1 MDREEAIK
9 ELQNMKAF
17 NYTLAP
23 IEVFDMAIKALQGET
38 VQIIQCKDCRCY
50 EDPRKKIFENCV
62 RGGRII
68 PMKPTDYCSY
78 GKRRER

>member
-23 IEVFDMAIKALQGET
+23 IEVFDMAIEALSIEIA
-38 VQIIQCKDCRCY
+38 QIIQCKDCRWY
-50 EDPRKKIFENCV
+50 EDPDKKIFENCV

-68 PMKPTDYCSY
+68 PMQPTDYCSY
-78 GKRRER
+78 GKWRE